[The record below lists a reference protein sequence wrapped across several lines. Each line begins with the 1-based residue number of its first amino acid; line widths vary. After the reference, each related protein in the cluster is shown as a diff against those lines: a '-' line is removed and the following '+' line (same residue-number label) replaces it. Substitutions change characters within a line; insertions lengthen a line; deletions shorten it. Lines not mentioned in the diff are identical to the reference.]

1 MLLLLLQVGVTLPR
15 LMRAYWVILL
25 SPSLALLCSPYSGSI
40 LLTITGT
47 SDAHCSGLLPSM
59 ALLKLVTWCQ
69 DHAYL
74 ITQQVFCPGK
84 LQFLLNQH
92 MIVYY
97 CVVLVQLLKGSNW
110 RIASGQCRL
119 GTTTTC
125 PHQPQLSPPDTY
137 LSILLLIAAKLPGLG
152 LKTRMI
158 SVQHWLSGS
167 MTFHNPPPA
176 LLYPT

>member
-1 MLLLLLQVGVTLPR
+1 MPSDRLYTTKYILRQVPSKSMIPVSTIYTAAIIKYVRWMLLLLLVVVGVTLPR

-74 ITQQVFCPGK
+74 ITQHVFCPGK
-84 LQFLLNQH
+84 LQFLPDKH
-92 MIVYY
+92 MIVYFPM
-97 CVVLVQLLKGSNW
+97 LLCCIGSTVD
-110 RIASGQCRL
+110 R
-119 GTTTTC
+119 
-125 PHQPQLSPPDTY
+125 Y
-137 LSILLLIAAKLPGLG
+137 
-152 LKTRMI
+152 
-158 SVQHWLSGS
+158 
-167 MTFHNPPPA
+167 
-176 LLYPT
+176 